1 MHIVTDSGAD
11 LFLSPEEIDALGIHV
26 VPLTVTL
33 SGNSYR
39 EGLDIATPEFYRL
52 LAETGDLP
60 TTSQPS
66 AGEFADVYRRLAESD
81 PEILSIHISSGL
93 SGTVGSAQA
102 AAAMVPEAR
111 VTVVDSK
118 TLSVGSGWQVAA
130 AARAARAGQAME
142 DIVDLVQRVAAATS
156 TLFTLEE
163 LKYLIHGGR
172 ISHMKG
178 LIASMLRLKP
188 FIGVDKTTGMYVQMG
203 QARAFPRALRGIVDL
218 IARDH
223 APGSALVAQVAHAQN
238 PEGAAALRALV
249 SERFDCT
256 WVPEAAISFV
266 LGAHTGPTLVGVCFA
281 AADALGGARSLLLDT
296 GAAG

>member
-11 LFLSPEEIDALGIHV
+11 LFLAPDEIAALGIQV

-33 SGNSYR
+33 SGRSYR
-39 EGLDIATPEFYRL
+39 EGLDIGPEEFYRL
-52 LAETGDLP
+52 LAETQDLP

-66 AGEFADVYRRLAESD
+66 AGEFADVYRRLAATD
-81 PEILSIHISSGL
+81 PDILSVHISSGL
-93 SGTVGSAQA
+93 SGTVGSARA
-102 AAAMVPEAR
+102 AAAMVPEAH

-118 TLSVGSGWQVAA
+118 TLSVATGWQVAA
-130 AARAARAGQAME
+130 AARAARAGQALE
-142 DIVDLVQRVAAATS
+142 EILALLQRIADATS
-156 TLFTLEE
+156 TLFTLED

-188 FIGVDKTTGMYVQMG
+188 FIGVDKVTGMYVQMG

-218 IARDH
+218 IARQH
-223 APGSALVAQVAHAQN
+223 APGRALVAQVAHAQH
-238 PEGAAALRALV
+238 PEAAAQLRALV

-256 WVPEAAISFV
+256 WLPEAAISFV

-281 AADALGGARSLLLDT
+281 AAGALGGAHLVPA
-296 GAAG
+296 GA